1 MYMTSLEFGAIE
13 LPQEANPLNP
23 ETLYNV
29 LARASSTNQQQ
40 VQSGTQQLQNWER
53 QPGFFSSLQT
63 VFINASLPVEIRFLS
78 AIQLKNGIDK
88 YWRKTASNA
97 ISKEEKALIRSRCL
111 ESGINEA
118 THQLALQNALVTAKI
133 IRLEFPHEWYD
144 DPFPFVP
151 YLVTAREAENIHIAT
166 NAQ

>member
-1 MYMTSLEFGAIE
+1 MTSLEFGAIE

-23 ETLYNV
+23 ETLYTV
-29 LARASSTNQQQ
+29 LTRASSTNQQQ

-53 QPGFFSSLQT
+53 QPGFFRSLQT
-63 VFINASLPVEIRFLS
+63 IFINASLPVEVRFLS

-111 ESGINEA
+111 ESGINEPN
-118 THQLALQNALVTAKI
+118 HQLALQNALVTAKI
-133 IRLEFPHEWYD
+133 IRFEFPHEW
-144 DPFPFVP
+144 
-151 YLVTAREAENIHIAT
+151 
-166 NAQ
+166 